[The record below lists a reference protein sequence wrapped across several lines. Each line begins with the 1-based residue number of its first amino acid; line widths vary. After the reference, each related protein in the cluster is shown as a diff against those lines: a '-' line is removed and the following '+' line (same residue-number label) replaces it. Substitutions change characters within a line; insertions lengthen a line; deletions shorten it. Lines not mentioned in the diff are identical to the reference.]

1 MVIEKYIKMGL
12 KKVIKKSL
20 KETKVQ
26 KETILIEQKI
36 VQSRLRMIV
45 ENFSED
51 KFKTLSEK
59 EQGRICVLFLM
70 EMSSLNDEGLL
81 TENFIDTLKNIFGA
95 AFWSVP
101 EAFTEK
107 ALNSLLGS
115 LGFPDNSIRKFLVSF
130 FATNPSEL
138 LKAFKDCRV
147 LTKHIVRAIG
157 ESLIMNLQQSK
168 GMGGTGMDIVRNALQ
183 NELQNLDFL
192 KKLEETLSGSVCQVF
207 DKYSGNAKEVLDKL
221 KPALSP
227 ATK

>member
-1 MVIEKYIKMGL
+1 MAL

-36 VQSRLRMIV
+36 VHSRLKMIV
-45 ENFSED
+45 ENFGEGR
-51 KFKTLSEK
+51 FKNLSEK
-59 EQGRICVLFLM
+59 EQGKICVLFLM
-70 EMSSLNDEGLL
+70 EMSSLNEEGLL
-81 TENFIDTLKNIFGA
+81 TENFIDTLKNIFGS
-95 AFWSVP
+95 AFWAVP

-138 LKAFKDCRV
+138 LNSFKDCKI

-157 ESLIMNLQQSK
+157 ETLIMNLKQSA
-168 GMGGTGMDIVRNALQ
+168 GVGGTGMDIVRNALQ
-183 NELQNLDFL
+183 NELQNLKFIQN
-192 KKLEETLSGSVCQVF
+192 LEKTLSVSVCEVF
-207 DKYSGNAKEVLDKL
+207 EKYSGNAKEVLDKL
-221 KPALSP
+221 KPALST